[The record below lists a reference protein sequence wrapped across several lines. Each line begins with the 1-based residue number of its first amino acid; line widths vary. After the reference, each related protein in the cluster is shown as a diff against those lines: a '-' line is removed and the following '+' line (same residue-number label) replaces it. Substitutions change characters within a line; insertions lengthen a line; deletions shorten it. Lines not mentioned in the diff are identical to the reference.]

1 MNSLPSK
8 LSGDWLTANT
18 QSKKTKKQKLNSEVK
33 KHFEKIQF
41 LAYVTWSLQIQANT
55 AK

>member
-1 MNSLPSK
+1 MNGLPSK

-18 QSKKTKKQKLNSEVK
+18 QSKKNLNSEVK

-41 LAYVTWSLQIQANT
+41 LAYVTWSLQIQANK